1 MIEALRNGPLVFMS
15 LLFNWLKPRALF
27 EGLFCVFFFYP
38 DVLLI
43 LHPFSYEVNTCVDPP
58 HEQKI
63 VALEFQPQKRKDPDM
78 TLLAVTAGGDGKFKI
93 WVLGEER
100 LGRSKNKQKIVTM
113 GTEVYTIV
121 WFLASMF
128 PKVLLLRFGAIAG
141 NKRSPQS

>member
-1 MIEALRNGPLVFMS
+1 
-15 LLFNWLKPRALF
+15 
-27 EGLFCVFFFYP
+27 
-38 DVLLI
+38 
-43 LHPFSYEVNTCVDPP
+43 
-58 HEQKI
+58 
-63 VALEFQPQKRKDPDM
+63 M

-128 PKVLLLRFGAIAG
+128 PKVLLLRFGVIAG
-141 NKRSPQS
+141 NKRSPPS